1 MSLLSDTKATQF
13 NSVAKFSVS
22 WMKAKFLWFSV
33 SFLSLAF
40 SIYAVYSYGFNTT
53 IDFRGGTLI
62 EVGFDS
68 EPNIAEIRSVLH
80 SHTFGSNTFA
90 SNTFNSANVQS
101 FGDKEAIIN
110 LPIHDT
116 LSSEVVASQIKD
128 VLSEKYKDTIT
139 FRRVETAGPKVGDE
153 LIKTSTIAVLVSII
167 AMLFYIWVRFE
178 LPFALGSVIALVH
191 DVVIT
196 LGVLSFFQI
205 EFGVHIIAALL
216 TIVGY
221 SMNDTVVIYD
231 RIRENM
237 IQYRR
242 ATVTHIIDLSI
253 NEVFTRTL
261 VTGGTTLIALIALLI
276 FGGAILRPFILTM
289 TLGIIIGTYSSIF
302 IASPFLLL
310 LNLKNNFTIG
320 KKSNQKKSSS
330 VGIL

>member
-22 WMKAKFLWFSV
+22 WMKAKFLWFSI

-40 SIYAVYSYGFNTT
+40 SIYAVYHYGFNTT

-62 EVGFDS
+62 EVGFDK
-68 EPNIAEIRSVLH
+68 EPNIAEIRSVLR
-80 SHTFGSNTFA
+80 SHTFGSNTFD
-90 SNTFNSANVQS
+90 SANVQS

-110 LPIHDT
+110 LPMHDT
-116 LSSEVVASQIKD
+116 ISSEAIASQIKD
-128 VLSEKYKDTIT
+128 VLSEKYKDTIS

-310 LNLKNNFTIG
+310 LNLKNNFKIG

>member
-40 SIYAVYSYGFNTT
+40 SIFAVYSYGFNTT

-62 EVGFDS
+62 EVGFDT

-80 SHTFGSNTFA
+80 SNTFD
-90 SNTFNSANVQS
+90 SANVQS
-101 FGDKEAIIN
+101 FGNKEAIIN
-110 LPIHDT
+110 LPMHDT
-116 LSSEVVASQIKD
+116 LSSEVVASKIKD
-128 VLSEKYKDTIT
+128 VLSEKYKDTIA

-167 AMLFYIWVRFE
+167 AMLFYIWIRFE

-237 IQYRR
+237 IKYRR

-310 LNLKNNFTIG
+310 LNLKNSFTIG

>member
-40 SIYAVYSYGFNTT
+40 SIFAVYSYGFNTT

-80 SHTFGSNTFA
+80 SHTFGSH
-90 SNTFNSANVQS
+90 TFNSANVQS
-101 FGDKEAIIN
+101 FGNKEAIIN
-110 LPIHDT
+110 LPMHDT
-116 LSSEVVASQIKD
+116 LSSEVVASKIKD
-128 VLSEKYKDTIT
+128 VLSEKYKDTIA
-139 FRRVETAGPKVGDE
+139 FRRVETAGPKVGGE

-167 AMLFYIWVRFE
+167 AMLFYIWIRFE

-242 ATVTHIIDLSI
+242 ATITNIIDLSI

-276 FGGAILRPFILTM
+276 FGGSILRPFILTM

-310 LNLKNNFTIG
+310 LNLKNIFTIG